1 MVTSRIKRSSSNIQ
15 AFATHKLAIRCALG
29 MVAALLVLISSA
41 PLSAQSPAPP
51 PAPPPAQQAP
61 ETPDE
66 ARQAAVNKAL
76 GNQARVRFGVALFPV
91 NPPPQD
97 SCIAQSGV
105 VGDTRAYANAVD
117 GSSFNKPGK
126 LEDLRKK
133 QKSGTIF
140 VRGGN
145 FEGTKLGKE
154 KLYNMCF
161 IDANFRYTNWEG
173 FDGYGL
179 GFINSD
185 LTGARLTKAKMHW
198 TLFRDVTLTDADASA
213 ADLSGGRL
221 DGGWQGSMKNLNL
234 NDANLTGFRVE
245 CGYTAQNG
253 CPLDRQGLSLRG
265 ANLTKASFYA
275 FDFPDVDVSNATVDQ
290 TEIGLQHVARL
301 SGAKLVGPVVVRSHN
316 SAAIYLPAEYARIR
330 GALMAGA
337 GGAASASCK
346 TEQNVI
352 KKAICVTPGTELRRL
367 SREVA
372 ELDQD
377 IIARN
382 RRHAADQ
389 RTWES
394 SVTAKCGTLA
404 GDEIGECLKTE
415 YRLRREALVSKA
427 GSPRWLRPGQY
438 ALFIASE
445 APLSEEFLRSE
456 LFLRVRPVLFDS
468 AASRVMVK
476 VERNGRVTAK
486 GSAMGVCQLN
496 APDLSFNRA
505 SGWISG
511 GATPATRTRRAEPGI
526 PVLQAIGDRL
536 EVYRGGN
543 NMTADGTLAPNPYV
557 RCGPQGSFTLMQL
570 VPLSQGELEQLWNIF
585 R

>member
-1 MVTSRIKRSSSNIQ
+1 MA
-15 AFATHKLAIRCALG
+15 AFAAAMMFALASLGFASQAHAL
-29 MVAALLVLISSA
+29 
-41 PLSAQSPAPP
+41 PAPQTASQQTAQTP
-51 PAPPPAQQAP
+51 PATAE
-61 ETPDE
+61 ETQ
-66 ARQAAVNKAL
+66 QAAVNSAL
-76 GNQARVRFGVALFPV
+76 GNQSKVRFGVALFPV
-91 NPPPQD
+91 TPPPQD
-97 SCIAQSGV
+97 SCIAQSGAL
-105 VGDTRAYANAVD
+105 GDMRAYANAVD
-117 GSSFNKPGK
+117 GSSFTKPGK
-126 LEDLRKK
+126 LEALRKK
-133 QKSGTIF
+133 QKSGTLF

-145 FEGTKLGKE
+145 FEGTKPGKE

-161 IDANFRYTNWEG
+161 IDANFRYTDWEG

-179 GFINSD
+179 GFVNSD
-185 LTGARLTKAKMHW
+185 MTGARLTKAKMSW
-198 TLFRDVTLTDADASA
+198 TLFRDVMLTDVDATA

-245 CGYTAQNG
+245 CGYTPQSG

-275 FDFPDVDVSNATVDQ
+275 FDFPEVDVTNAIVDQ
-290 TEIGLQHVARL
+290 TEIGLQHIARL
-301 SGAKLVGPVVVRSHN
+301 SGARLTGPVVVRSHN

-330 GALMAGA
+330 GALAAGA
-337 GGAASASCK
+337 GGTASADCK

-377 IIARN
+377 IMRRN

-389 RTWES
+389 RAWEDQLMR
-394 SVTAKCGTLA
+394 KCGTLP
-404 GDEIGECLKTE
+404 GDDIGECLKGE
-415 YRLRREALVSKA
+415 YRLRRETLVSKA
-427 GSPRWLRPGQY
+427 GSPDWLRPGQY

-445 APLSEEFLRSE
+445 APLSEAFLRSE

-468 AASRVMVK
+468 AASKVMVK

-486 GSAMGVCQLN
+486 GSAMGMCQLN
-496 APDLSFNRA
+496 APDLQFNRA

-536 EVYRGGN
+536 EVYRGGST
-543 NMTADGTLAPNPYV
+543 MSADGTLAPNPYV

-570 VPLSQGELEQLWNIF
+570 VPLSQTELEQIWNIF